1 MPYAAATRGKQTM
14 KIEIDTPKIS
24 TRERFLEAIVQSA
37 IDYAIISLD
46 LDGLVTSWS
55 EGAHRILGWSAEEM
69 VGRPATVFFVQED
82 REQGVP
88 QREMTSAL
96 SVGRGSDER
105 WHLRKDGTT
114 FWASG
119 EMMAL
124 KADDDTVIGFI
135 KILRDRT
142 RERDQADRQ
151 RLLMHELGHRLKNT
165 LAVVQSIATQSLR
178 HAGSLEDA
186 SVKLHARIA
195 AYAKAHDILLQKD
208 WTGATLRNIVEASMS
223 NMGMDE
229 SDRIQL
235 KGPTIEL
242 GPQAALS
249 FALVMHELM
258 TNAAKYGAL
267 SNADGR
273 IDIVWTLE
281 GPENQSLLTFEWR
294 ESGGPA
300 VVDPTRTGFGSR
312 LLRSSLKTYGE
323 VHLEYRPS
331 GLVVEACFHL
341 SKVQYRDELNQLS
354 NGDSPSQ
361 APD

>member
-1 MPYAAATRGKQTM
+1 
-14 KIEIDTPKIS
+14 
-24 TRERFLEAIVQSA
+24 
-37 IDYAIISLD
+37 
-46 LDGLVTSWS
+46 
-55 EGAHRILGWSAEEM
+55 
-69 VGRPATVFFVQED
+69 
-82 REQGVP
+82 
-88 QREMTSAL
+88 
-96 SVGRGSDER
+96 
-105 WHLRKDGTT
+105 
-114 FWASG
+114 
-119 EMMAL
+119 
-124 KADDDTVIGFI
+124 
-135 KILRDRT
+135 
-142 RERDQADRQ
+142 
-151 RLLMHELGHRLKNT
+151 
-165 LAVVQSIATQSLR
+165 
-178 HAGSLEDA
+178 
-186 SVKLHARIA
+186 
-195 AYAKAHDILLQKD
+195 
-208 WTGATLRNIVEASMS
+208 
-223 NMGMDE
+223 
-229 SDRIQL
+229 
-235 KGPTIEL
+235 
-242 GPQAALS
+242 
-249 FALVMHELM
+249 M